1 MSFKLSLTKA
11 QMLWKM
17 QDWKRPAEV
26 YLSMEG
32 AVSNQY
38 CFMIIRDLYLLG
50 LAERRQGLGRA
61 VVYRATEEGIKQ
73 AAAKLKERDH

>member
-1 MSFKLSLTKA
+1 
-11 QMLWKM
+11 
-17 QDWKRPAEV
+17 
-26 YLSMEG
+26 
-32 AVSNQY
+32 SNQY